1 MARQQAAFAAS
12 CFRCSKPAFAASCT
26 SSAHSAA
33 LRLEGLR
40 LRSIA
45 FTQPTHQP
53 ALDRSG
59 TLRFAVLLRTL
70 SVGLQAAARCTQLV
84 QPPAATFRCSPQAPK
99 SLHPP
104 DTAAAK
110 KKSCSNAE
118 RVQAKRRLRTA
129 AALTLW
135 ASVQPGA
142 FSDCALRLLACLN
155 WRLALLIG
163 TLALARLVW
172 RMRNQLSDKPAA
184 QRTMSEY
191 QQTFHMLSTEEDWS
205 VDQPFTI
212 QSTRLCC
219 CGV

>member
-1 MARQQAAFAAS
+1 MGGRTTRCIIVVSAS
-12 CFRCSKPAFAASCT
+12 HFGVFGDG
-26 SSAHSAA
+26 A
-33 LRLEGLR
+33 LRLGC
-40 LRSIA
+40 LRSGSMH
-45 FTQPTHQP
+45 P
-53 ALDRSG
+53 
-59 TLRFAVLLRTL
+59 V
-70 SVGLQAAARCTQLV
+70 V

-99 SLHPP
+99 SLHPL

-118 RVQAKRRLRTA
+118 RVQAKRRLRTTA
-129 AALTLW
+129 TLTLW
-135 ASVQPGA
+135 AAVQPGA
-142 FSDCALRLLACLN
+142 FLSAWLRLLACLN

>member
-1 MARQQAAFAAS
+1 MLWAAAQPGALLLFQLRILACLEMALCGWAA
-12 CFRCSKPAFAASCT
+12 C
-26 SSAHSAA
+26 
-33 LRLEGLR
+33 
-40 LRSIA
+40 
-45 FTQPTHQP
+45 
-53 ALDRSG
+53 
-59 TLRFAVLLRTL
+59 
-70 SVGLQAAARCTQLV
+70 AAARCTQLYSL
-84 QPPAATFRCSPQAPK
+84 PP
-99 SLHPP
+99 LHSAVVHRRQRAF
-104 DTAAAK
+104 TRSTLLQQRRRAAAMPR
-110 KKSCSNAE
+110 
-118 RVQAKRRLRTA
+118 RVQAKRRLRTTA
-129 AALTLW
+129 TLTLW
-135 ASVQPGA
+135 AAVQPGA